1 MLLLVVSTPLQTPPT
16 EAAAKPVGD
25 PTVGEAQGGA
35 AVEIGSLLLL
45 AAGIATEDASARI
58 NRNRRVISSSATT
71 LSARYASNIIQGGAA
86 LLVAL

>member
-35 AVEIGSLLLL
+35 AVEIGSPLLL
-45 AAGIATEDASARI
+45 AAETATEDASDNT
-58 NRNRRVISSSATT
+58 NRNRCVISSSATT
-71 LSARYASNIIQGGAA
+71 LSAKYASNIIPGER
-86 LLVAL
+86 LCWWR